1 MPDHRDVLE
10 RGLREFHVPELPY
23 EAILRRRDRHRRNQR
38 MRATIV
44 GAVAAALVIVS
55 VLAGI
60 RALDRSKGT
69 TPALPSNPPILR
81 QGEVLEMADDAV
93 TFLATNTATGA
104 QRTLAR
110 CYECAYVYRVE
121 PSAGG
126 TWLAYHA
133 LTCGGGCRPV
143 EPGAGLWVVGAQGG
157 RIHVT
162 PSGGFV
168 WDWSPTAEQIAFA
181 DEGAGG
187 TDLLLLD
194 PATGERT
201 PIVTTEGGIA
211 ALAWSP
217 DGSTI
222 AYASSEP
229 SGIFIVHPGGTPERI
244 GDSSIALCCDAEN
257 GTEDLVWSPDGSKIA
272 ALADGHGLSVVGIDG
287 SGELTVLD
295 QRPSHIGWSPDGRLI
310 AYLGGHD
317 VGVVSAGGGAPV
329 ILVHADRRLWGDV
342 AWSPTGRFVAFR
354 PGDYWWI
361 RRWFVVPADGSGGFE
376 HIDRLDDIDRIDRL
390 EAEAWLQG

>member
-1 MPDHRDVLE
+1 MSDHRDVLE
-10 RGLREFHVPELPY
+10 RGLREFHAPELPY
-23 EAILRRRDRHRRNQR
+23 EAILKRRDQHRRNQR
-38 MRATIV
+38 IAAAIV
-44 GAVAAALVIVS
+44 GAVAAALLIVG
-55 VLAGI
+55 VFAGV

-69 TPALPSNPPILR
+69 TPALPSDPPILR
-81 QGEVLEMADDAV
+81 QGEVLEMADDGM
-93 TFLATNTATGA
+93 TFLATNIETGA

-110 CYECAYVYRVE
+110 CHECAYVYRAE
-121 PSAGG
+121 PSAEG

-143 EPGAGLWVVGAQGG
+143 EPGAGLWVVGAPGA

-162 PSGGFV
+162 TSEGFV
-168 WDWSPTAEQIAFA
+168 WDWSPTTEQIAFA
-181 DEGAGG
+181 DGGEGG

-229 SGIFIVHPGGTPERI
+229 SGIFIVRPGGTPERI
-244 GDSSIALCCDAEN
+244 GDTSIPLCCDAEN
-257 GTEDLVWSPDGSKIA
+257 GAENLMWSPDGSRLA
-272 ALADGHGLSVVGIDG
+272 VRADGHGVSVMGIDG

-295 QRPSHIGWSPDGRLI
+295 QQPYHIAWSPDGRLI
-310 AYLGGHD
+310 AFLGGHA
-317 VGVVSAGGGAPV
+317 VGVVSASGGAPS
-329 ILVHADRRLWGDV
+329 ILVHTDRRLWGGV
-342 AWSPTGRFVAFR
+342 SWSPNGRFVAFR
-354 PGDYWWI
+354 PGGYWWN
-361 RRWFVVPADGSGGFE
+361 RRWFVVPADGSGTFE
-376 HIDRLDDIDRIDRL
+376 KIDRL
-390 EAEAWLQG
+390 EPERWIQRSGAS